1 MAAQMGLKVDQAEPF
16 GRQERWILQR
26 LMGWKSQHFV

>member
-1 MAAQMGLKVDQAEPF
+1 MAEQMGLKVGQAEPF

-26 LMGWKSQHFV
+26 LGEMESQHFV